1 MVLAVLIKRM
11 SKRLRENRA
20 LKVLPAILGVAG
32 VHPGNLRVK
41 VMERRVRTAP
51 QDKEEII
58 DAPITVVVAATDLR
72 VLRMIRL
79 LETADHLYLMV
90 NVEGI
95 TVFSMVVAVDHVVN
109 VLLGIKMM
117 LVQGMMIK

>member
-1 MVLAVLIKRM
+1 
-11 SKRLRENRA
+11 
-20 LKVLPAILGVAG
+20 
-32 VHPGNLRVK
+32 
-41 VMERRVRTAP
+41 MERRVRTAP